1 VIQFHHVFM
10 TYLNEYRAL
19 RDIELNVNRGEF
31 VMVTGPSGAGKSTL
45 IRLITR
51 EILAT
56 RGQVIVFDQNVAKLK
71 PKQLPYFR
79 RRIGVVFQDFRL
91 LFDRTV
97 AENVALTLHI
107 LGYSGRTI
115 TREVS
120 QALDKVGL
128 ARKKNVKPWHLS
140 GGEMQRVVLAR
151 AIVHDPALLLADEPT
166 GNLDFATGWEVMQL
180 LKQITGTGTTVLC
193 TTHNINFVQRLRKRT
208 LMLDK
213 GLLHGERNQPH
224 GHEISH

>member
-10 TYLNEYRAL
+10 TYQNEYKAL
-19 RDIELNVNRGEF
+19 RDINLEIDRGEF

-45 IRLITR
+45 IRLISR

-56 RGQVIVFDQNVAKLK
+56 RGQVIIFEQNVAKLRSS
-71 PKQLPYFR
+71 QLPYFR

-91 LFDRTV
+91 LYDRTV
-97 AENVALTLHI
+97 SENVALTLHI
-107 LGYSGRTI
+107 LGYSGRTL

-128 ARKKNVKPWHLS
+128 SKKKNVKPWHLS

-151 AIVHDPALLLADEPT
+151 AIVHDPPLLLADEPT
-166 GNLDFATGWEVMQL
+166 GNLDFATGWEMMRL
-180 LKQITGTGTTVLC
+180 LKQVTETGTTVLC
-193 TTHNINFVQRLRKRT
+193 TTHNLNFIQKMRKRT
-208 LMLDK
+208 LFLDK
-213 GLLHGERNQPH
+213 GVLHGERNKPH
-224 GHEISH
+224 GN